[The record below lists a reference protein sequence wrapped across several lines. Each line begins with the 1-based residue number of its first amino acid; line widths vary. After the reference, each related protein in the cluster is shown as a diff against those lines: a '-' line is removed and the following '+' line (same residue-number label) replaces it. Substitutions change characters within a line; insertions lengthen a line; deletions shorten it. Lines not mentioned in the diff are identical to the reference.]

1 MRRGTRDATDAG
13 TFCDANTTATARPV
27 AAAAAAAAA
36 AIGFC
41 RSTLRLPQNVDR
53 FGENVL
59 RRQCMRQ
66 KLYEG

>member
-13 TFCDANTTATARPV
+13 TFCVANTTATARPI
-27 AAAAAAAAA
+27 AAAAAAA
-36 AIGFC
+36 GFC
-41 RSTLRLPQNVDR
+41 RSLRLPQNVDR

-66 KLYEG
+66 KLRE